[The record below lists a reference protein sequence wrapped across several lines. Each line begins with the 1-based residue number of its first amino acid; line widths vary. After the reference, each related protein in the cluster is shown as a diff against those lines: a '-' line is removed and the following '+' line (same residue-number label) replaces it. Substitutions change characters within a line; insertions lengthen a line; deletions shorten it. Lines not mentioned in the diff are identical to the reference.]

1 MKSSA
6 LDSEKR
12 EKWISFLQE
21 MQSDIDPQ
29 TVRLMDKMR
38 RVAHAFYQLGEGSLA
53 TVGLSFAR
61 FRLLMS
67 LLVSEELDGREELNP
82 SEISARQG
90 ISRNTV
96 STLIRDLESEGLIER
111 HLDNDDR
118 RRFNIR
124 LTQAGRSLVRQ
135 NAGRHYHVVAG
146 CFDVLTPDEQENLNR
161 TLSKLGRSITEARES
176 IDRNQ

>member
-1 MKSSA
+1 MKSRV
-6 LDSEKR
+6 LNVEKR
-12 EKWISFLQE
+12 EKWISLLQE

-38 RVAHAFYQLGEGSLA
+38 RVAHALYQLGESSLA
-53 TVGLSFAR
+53 SAGLSFAR

-67 LLVSEELDGREELNP
+67 LLVSEELDGRQELNP

-96 STLIRDLESEGLIER
+96 STLIRDLEREGLIER

-124 LTQAGRSLVRQ
+124 LTQAGRSLVRD
-135 NAGRHYHVVAG
+135 NASQHYHIIAG
-146 CFDVLTPDEQENLNR
+146 CFDVLTSEEQENLNR
-161 TLSKLGRSITEARES
+161 VLTKLDASITETRES
-176 IDRNQ
+176 LDKR

>member
-1 MKSSA
+1 MKSSV

-12 EKWISFLQE
+12 EKWICLLQE
-21 MQSDIDPQ
+21 MQSDIDPK
-29 TVRLMDKMR
+29 TVRLMEKMR
-38 RVAHAFYQLGEGSLA
+38 RVAHALYQLGEGSLA
-53 TVGLSFAR
+53 SVGLSFAR

-67 LLVSEELDGREELNP
+67 LLVSEELDGRRELNP

-118 RRFNIR
+118 RRFKIS
-124 LTQAGRSLVRQ
+124 LTQAGRSLVRD
-135 NAGRHYHVVAG
+135 NASQHYHIIAG
-146 CFDVLTPDEQENLNR
+146 CFGVLTSEEQDSLSH
-161 TLSKLGRSITEARES
+161 TLSKLDESITETRES
-176 IDRNQ
+176 LVKN